1 MPKFLGSRQTGTNGY
16 PNALPSLPEYRIVGE
31 DVHMRYF
38 PRLLHSIMVAG
49 LLCGLPTAIAWAQEI
64 HCSPCSNGF
73 GQVNI
78 GASSTYTFELS
89 NVGNRTLNI
98 TAKSDSNHA
107 FALGSFPTPVKIAPG
122 ASVPLSVT
130 FAPTAKGY
138 TNGNITIVSN
148 DPDSPL
154 YIHVHGVGVYP
165 DEAELQVSPASLNF
179 PNTTVGSTATMSA
192 TLKAVNGS
200 VTISSDQS
208 TSSEFVIVGLTLPV
222 TISAGQSLPVT
233 VQFTPNSSGQATA
246 KAGFVSTAL
255 DSPTVAP
262 LSGTGVAAA
271 AHNVTLS
278 WQPGSSSAVGFNVF
292 RSTASGGPFQQIN
305 SALDS
310 STNYTDSTVAAGM
323 TYYYVTTEVNA
334 QGQQSSYSNMAEAVI
349 P

>member
-1 MPKFLGSRQTGTNGY
+1 
-16 PNALPSLPEYRIVGE
+16 
-31 DVHMRYF
+31 
-38 PRLLHSIMVAG
+38 MVTG
-49 LLCGLPTAIAWAQEI
+49 LLSGFPAATAGAQEI

-73 GQVNI
+73 GKVNI
-78 GASSTYTFELS
+78 GTSSTFTFELR
-89 NVGNRTLNI
+89 NVGNKTLNI
-98 TAKSDSNHA
+98 TSKSDSNHA
-107 FALGSFPTPVKIAPG
+107 FLLGSFQTPIKIAPG
-122 ASVPLSVT
+122 ASVPLSVS

-154 YIHVHGVGVYP
+154 YIHVQGVGVYP
-165 DEAELQVSPASLNF
+165 DEAELQLTPAALNF

-192 TLKAVNGS
+192 TITALNGN

-208 TSSEFVIVGLTLPV
+208 TSSEFVIVGLTPPV
-222 TISAGQSLPVT
+222 TIPAGQSLPIT

-255 DSPTVAP
+255 DSPTVEP
-262 LSGTGVAAA
+262 LTGTGVAAA
-271 AHNVTLS
+271 THSVTLS

-305 SALDS
+305 NALDS
-310 STNYTDSTVAAGM
+310 STNYTDSTVGAGM